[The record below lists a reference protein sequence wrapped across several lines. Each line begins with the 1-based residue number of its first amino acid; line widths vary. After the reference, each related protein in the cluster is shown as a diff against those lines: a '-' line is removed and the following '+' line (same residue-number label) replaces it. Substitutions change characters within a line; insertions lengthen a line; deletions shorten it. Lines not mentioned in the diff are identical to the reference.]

1 MSLRTQLTLLTAL
14 SVAVAVVVV
23 SLAAYFAAS
32 DRLLGQVN
40 QSLHNRAGAIEN
52 GRGLPRPDGSGE
64 LEGVPRPRDPFGQT
78 DTFFQVIN
86 SGGNVVAAPSGQQGK
101 IPVSDQDIAVA
112 SGTHGAYMRDV
123 TSGDL
128 HMRVLTSPGQ
138 PGEAVQIARSLNEV
152 DASLSDLRNILFA
165 VSGGGVLLAAIV
177 GLIVAQRSLR
187 PVAKLTA
194 AAEHVAETQNL
205 EARIE
210 VRRNDEIGR
219 LATSFNEML
228 QALHESRLQQRQL
241 VTDASHELRTP
252 LTSLRTNIEVLARAG
267 DLTDVERREL
277 LRDVTFEL
285 EELTK
290 VVTELVE
297 LASDARTEAQAH
309 EDVRLD
315 QLAASIVERFSRRS
329 GLNIELRA
337 QPTLVVGNYG
347 LLERAAG
354 NLLDNACK
362 WSPPGGTVEVTV
374 ADGVLSV
381 RDYGPGISDVDRPH
395 VFDRFYRADAARAKP
410 GSGLG
415 LAIVKQIVEA
425 HDGAVTIEAA
435 PGGGTIASI
444 TLPAI
449 AMDAEP
455 APESNAAPPAD
466 AAGVAA
472 ARGGGA

>member
-14 SVAVAVVVV
+14 SVAIAVVAV
-23 SLAAYFAAS
+23 SLAAYFAAR
-32 DRLLGQVN
+32 DRLRGQIDQAL
-40 QSLHNRAGAIEN
+40 QSRVFVVRDAS
-52 GRGLPRPDGSGE
+52 GLPRRQDGEPQGRE
-64 LEGVPRPRDPFGQT
+64 LRARDPFGQT

-86 SGGNVVAAPSGQQGK
+86 TGGAVVAAPLNQQGT
-101 IPVSDQDIAVA
+101 IPVNDTDIAVA
-112 SGTHGAYMRDV
+112 NGTHPAYIRDV
-123 TSGDL
+123 TSGGL
-128 HMRVLTSPGQ
+128 HLRVITSPGRQ
-138 PGEAVQIARSLNEV
+138 GEAVQIARSLNEV
-152 DASLSDLRNILFA
+152 DASLAGLRNILFA
-165 VSGGGVLLAAIV
+165 VSGSGVLLATIV
-177 GLIVAQRSLR
+177 GLLVAQRSLR

-219 LATSFNEML
+219 LAASFNEML

-252 LTSLRTNIEVLARAG
+252 LTSLRTNIEVLARG
-267 DLTDVERREL
+267 DDMGETERRQL
-277 LRDVTFEL
+277 LRDVTIEL

-329 GLNIELRA
+329 GLRIELEAR
-337 QPTLVVGNYG
+337 PTLVVGNYG

-362 WSPPGGTVEVTV
+362 WNPPDGTVEVKV

-381 RDYGPGISDVDRPH
+381 RDHGPGIEDVDRPH
-395 VFDRFYRADAARAKP
+395 VFDRFYRSDAARAKP

-425 HDGAVTIEAA
+425 HDGSVMIEPA

-444 TLPAI
+444 ALPAVP
-449 AMDAEP
+449 MDEAAGLDAVAP
-455 APESNAAPPAD
+455 AADAGVDAAP
-466 AAGVAA
+466 GS
-472 ARGGGA
+472 GS